1 MQTSADART
10 QVLDAFKNLP
20 GIFTEIESLL
30 SSFPESDAVRHAAI
44 DFALALLCAV
54 ENTIAFFCT
63 SRGNRMVKSV
73 FEGTDYIKG
82 WKELIKSIE
91 DKLTALRAQSNAA
104 NFAVSRQHRQ
114 RIERKTSLIH
124 DDVRRSGMTTHLML
138 NEMLS
143 MMNDYDKKQSRRERR
158 IIAELAREREKNVY
172 LHAEIETLRSRS
184 SSPNAIILMQPQ
196 DEISTPRLHS
206 KGLQDLLQVEHK
218 NADLR
223 FIVRRKAHLLTE
235 ELSRAEQLVN
245 DKKYRA
251 WFMSLQSEKLL
262 ILWNQRQPRTHA
274 GISPISVFCAS
285 LEPIFNSH
293 NRFICI
299 TWFCGLH
306 SKHGNDE
313 ARAMLA
319 DLIVQLCQQHHFDF
333 GREYDDTDK
342 NLVGERDPGELFHL
356 FYRLIRSLPMEI
368 TVIILVDEAYVYER
382 NGFQDG
388 LNIFNELLQLV
399 TNAAIQSVIKL
410 LFTSTRKV
418 EFLNEAFQ
426 QGGLTLHV
434 ETAAHQR
441 GGPSQKRME
450 RQMRLDSDQRRAREV
465 FQESEQECYERDDS

>member
-1 MQTSADART
+1 
-10 QVLDAFKNLP
+10 
-20 GIFTEIESLL
+20 
-30 SSFPESDAVRHAAI
+30 
-44 DFALALLCAV
+44 
-54 ENTIAFFCT
+54 
-63 SRGNRMVKSV
+63 MVKSV

-82 WKELIKSIE
+82 WKESIKSIE

-104 NFAVSRQHRQ
+104 DFAASRQHEQ
-114 RIERKTSLIH
+114 RIERKTDLIH
-124 DDVRRSGMTTHLML
+124 NDVRQSGMQTHTML
-138 NEMLS
+138 NAMLS
-143 MMNDYDKKQSRRERR
+143 MMNDYDKKQST
-158 IIAELAREREKNVY
+158 ELTRVREKNVY
-172 LHAEIETLRSRS
+172 LHAEIEILRSRS
-184 SSPNAIILMQPQ
+184 PSPNALISMQQQ
-196 DEISTPRLHS
+196 DEIYTPHLDNEE
-206 KGLQDLLQVEHK
+206 LQDLLQAEHK
-218 NADLR
+218 DADLQ
-223 FIVRRKAHLLTE
+223 FITKRKAHLHAD

-245 DKKYRA
+245 DRKYRT

-262 ILWNQRQPRTHA
+262 ILWNQRQPKTHA

-293 NRFICI
+293 SRFICL

-306 SKHGNDE
+306 SRHGNDE
-313 ARAMLA
+313 ARVMLA

-342 NLVGERDPGELFHL
+342 DLVRERDPRELFL
-356 FYRLIRSLPMEI
+356 LLYRLMLSLPMEI

-382 NGFQDG
+382 DGFQDG

-399 TNAAIQSVIKL
+399 TNEAIQSVIKL

-418 EFLNEAFQ
+418 EFLNEEFK

-450 RQMRLDSDQRRAREV
+450 RQMRLDSDQGRARETTR
-465 FQESEQECYERDDS
+465 ESEQEYYERDDF